1 MPSCSSSFI
10 DVNRSSHPKVIS
22 PALVLPETRAI
33 SPEICPKKPAL
44 AGFHWLYQ
52 LMGNYKIPDNITVNF
67 RWHSRLWFQARYG
80 FHRATWPKFFHDKLT
95 SSNYKP
101 PEKRQVHR
109 SEMPLTII
117 GQLFVYTSPS
127 SNFFSQQMLQLLL
140 AYSQATS
147 LDLSEANRSQRPV

>member
-1 MPSCSSSFI
+1 MLKFLHWRKPVKSPESHLASTGVARNQSYFARNLSQKNPLSLAFI
-10 DVNRSSHPKVIS
+10 DYIS
-22 PALVLPETRAI
+22 
-33 SPEICPKKPAL
+33 
-44 AGFHWLYQ
+44 
-52 LMGNYKIPDNITVNF
+52 LMGNDKIPDNITVNF

-127 SNFFSQQMLQLLL
+127 SNFFSQQMLQFLL